1 MPYDARILRDRQE
14 SAVAADAR
22 AARFAEEGSVALLV
36 QTRTVAAYPTSPN
49 AFFACSPVRIDGPET
64 EGAGATFAVDAA
76 RTIFVYNLGTR
87 VPPVGTMLVAQSCGG
102 RWTFRFEG

>member
-1 MPYDARILRDRQE
+1 MSYDARILRDRQE
-14 SAVAADAR
+14 SAIAADAR
-22 AARFAEEGSVALLV
+22 AARFAEDGSVALLV
-36 QTRTVAAYPTSPN
+36 QTRTVEIYPTTPN

-64 EGAGATFAVDAA
+64 EGAEATFAADAT

-87 VPPVGTMLVAQSCGG
+87 VPPVGAVLIAQSCGG